1 MEGATFLPYYT
12 EIKKSL
18 NYASNVP
25 SFSNVGRSGYAR
37 AIGAIIGVLGGAV
50 GCGGGEGGGGGG
62 QHGRHR
68 Q

>member
-25 SFSNVGRSGYAR
+25 SGD
-37 AIGAIIGVLGGAV
+37 
-50 GCGGGEGGGGGG
+50 GGGGGG
-62 QHGRHR
+62 GGVGSAGGGVCGRGQHREI